1 MIVFCNSCVY
11 YTRKKVIVD
20 PASRVPYEISLW
32 SAKSS
37 TESMGAIIR
46 STVRK
51 AARLAV
57 YDEMMISVKNHQIP
71 PTMRVDAACLNPVTV
86 TQQDTQQLLASLL
99 FFLSYDIQPKNEIW
113 EREQHKKKTTEIN
126 MNRFRQGKMTTTYHY
141 LMNVKNDFCRDR
153 VCMCGCFLFFFVL
166 Y

>member
-99 FFLSYDIQPKNEIW
+99 FFLSYDIQPKIW
-113 EREQHKKKTTEIN
+113 EREQHKKKQKKTT
-126 MNRFRQGKMTTTYHY
+126 
-141 LMNVKNDFCRDR
+141 KNKNE
-153 VCMCGCFLFFFVL
+153 
-166 Y
+166 

>member
-1 MIVFCNSCVY
+1 
-11 YTRKKVIVD
+11 
-20 PASRVPYEISLW
+20 
-32 SAKSS
+32 
-37 TESMGAIIR
+37 
-46 STVRK
+46 
-51 AARLAV
+51 V

-99 FFLSYDIQPKNEIW
+99 FFLSYDIQPKIW
-113 EREQHKKKTTEIN
+113 EREQHKKKKKTKIN
-126 MNRFRQGKMTTTYHY
+126 MLNRFRQGKMTTTYQY

-153 VCMCGCFLFFFVL
+153 VYVCVDVFLFCFFFK